1 MIYLDSRYSNGKI
14 FKAYHSTKEQYD
26 LTVFRK
32 YPDIVTAVVY
42 YEWVDGD
49 RIDLVAEKYF
59 GDSEYWWQIL
69 DANPAISNPFEIE
82 PGTVLRIPSV
92 G

>member
-1 MIYLDSRYSNGKI
+1 MIFLDSRYATGKI
-14 FKAYHSTKEQYD
+14 FKAYNSYKQQYD

-32 YPDIVTAVVY
+32 YPNVLTEVIY

-49 RIDLVAEKYF
+49 RIDLVSERFFA
-59 GDSEYWWQIL
+59 DPEYWWQIL
-69 DANPAISNPFEIE
+69 DANPAIHNPFDIA
-82 PGTVLRIPSV
+82 PGTILRIPSV